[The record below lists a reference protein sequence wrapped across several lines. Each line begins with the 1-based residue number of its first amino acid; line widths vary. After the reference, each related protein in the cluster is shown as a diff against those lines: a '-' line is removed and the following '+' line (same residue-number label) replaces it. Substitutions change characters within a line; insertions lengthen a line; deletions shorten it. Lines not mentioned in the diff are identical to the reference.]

1 MSQNLKDKL
10 AAFIAMGVNPESE
23 ALVTALV
30 EEVEQAG
37 LHEDQMKTRLA
48 GIEANEQ
55 RKDEFFADL
64 GDRAAA
70 LESIIQNLKSVI
82 TEAYN
87 TATTAST
94 LSTDAA
100 NKVASHEQRLAQVE
114 RFAQPL
120 LGVVEPEQ
128 TPPAQ

>member
-30 EEVEQAG
+30 NEVCELQAS
-37 LHEDQMKTRLA
+37 
-48 GIEANEQ
+48 N
-55 RKDEFFADL
+55 
-64 GDRAAA
+64 
-70 LESIIQNLKSVI
+70 ESIGQMYDEVVKKMCDLAATTETNSELAAGAKSIADNLKSVI
-82 TEAYN
+82 TEAHDV
-87 TATTAST
+87 ATTAST
-94 LSTDAA
+94 LSNDAA